1 MSRFTQQT
9 SWARGEVEPSLT
21 RRQDA
26 DFYGAAAKRL
36 ENFLPDSVGG
46 IDMRA
51 GFIKVRDIAETITLP
66 SGQEAAL
73 QRDKQNLISYVYRTA
88 QVVIHV
94 GVYSVSGLS
103 YLSVQAY
110 RISLAQLD
118 TDSPAEFTS
127 VTAAGTR
134 WISEP
139 VGAITARDV
148 YEMGFATAGPAAFLT
163 HRLIPPLRVFPS
175 NLDPTNAAFNVT
187 APDFYQELFG
197 FVTPTPGGTTWTGS
211 EESLFTEQLANG
223 DTIKF
228 NNQLYTVASTGTTT
242 LPDGTT
248 VVTTFTTNETY
259 SGLSVTRRVDKLE
272 ADPFGGN
279 PSLVAFFQSRL
290 VYARTDGSPT
300 GIWLSRS
307 NDPFTIVP
315 SSVADDSPI
324 NQELFAEGA
333 DEFVWMTGSDRLYL
347 GSNLGEY
354 ALGSSEETLTPTRLR
369 FFRIGNNGGAKIT
382 PANVDSAVVFVN
394 RSRSQVL
401 SVVFDFGRQGFNTS
415 NLSLLA
421 QHLTRDVVDMT
432 FRPPVT
438 NDRTPRLF
446 VLTADLKLRAFALS
460 EAVQLAAWNRISY
473 SPAFDV
479 RAISATSE
487 FLFCLIERSSG
498 KVDLAV
504 LRNE

>member
-9 SWARGEVEPSLT
+9 SWARGEIEPRLVG
-21 RRQDA
+21 RQDSE
-26 DFYGAAAKRL
+26 FYRAAARKL
-36 ENFLPDSVGG
+36 ENFLPDSVAG
-46 IDMRA
+46 IEVRA
-51 GFIKVRDIAETITLP
+51 GFLAFRDVAETITLE
-66 SGQEAAL
+66 SGETATL
-73 QRDKQNLISYVYRTA
+73 QRDKQNLISYVYRTS

-94 GVYSVSGLS
+94 GVYTTASGLN
-103 YLSVQAY
+103 YISVQAL
-110 RISLAQLD
+110 RITLTKID
-118 TDSPAEFTS
+118 TDSPADFSS
-127 VTAAGTR
+127 VTAVGNR
-134 WISEP
+134 WVSEP
-139 VGAITARDV
+139 VGSLSARDV
-148 YEMGFATAGPAAFLT
+148 YEVGFATAGPAAFIT
-163 HRLIPPLRVFPS
+163 HRLIPPLRVFPAS
-175 NLDPTNAAFNVT
+175 LTSENPVFNT
-187 APDFYQELFG
+187 EEPQFFQELFG
-197 FVTPTPGGTTWTGS
+197 FVTPTSGGTLWKGS
-211 EESLFTEQLANG
+211 EESLFTEQLTAG
-223 DTIKF
+223 DIVKF
-228 NNQLYTVASTGTTT
+228 RNQLFTVVSTGTDEDT
-242 LPDGTT
+242 DY
-248 VVTTFTTNETY
+248 TTFTTEETWDGP
-259 SGLSVTRRVDKLE
+259 SLTAKVDKLD

-290 VYARTDGSPT
+290 VLARTDNKPT

-315 SSVADDSPI
+315 SSVDEDSPI

-333 DEFVWMTGSDRLYL
+333 DEFTWMTGSDRLYI

-354 ALGSSEETLTPTRLR
+354 ALGNSDETLSPLLMR

-382 PANVDSAVVFVN
+382 PVNADSSTMFVN

-421 QHLTRDVVDMT
+421 QHLTRDVVDMA

-446 VLTADLKLRAFALS
+446 ILTAKSELRAFAQS
-460 EAVQLAAWNRISY
+460 EAVQLAAWNRITH
-473 SPAFDV
+473 SPAFRI

-487 FLFCLIERSSG
+487 FLFALIERSSG
-498 KVDLAV
+498 KVNLAV